1 MAQSDTRLDHGD
13 RGQRR
18 GVDFAKVT
26 TFTRAIVTG
35 PDMFGETVV
44 NSGYGRTAE
53 RGSPTAASTGISR
66 DA

>member
-35 PDMFGETVV
+35 PDTFGETVV
-44 NSGYGRTAE
+44 NSGFGESAR
-53 RGSPTAASTGISR
+53 RSSPAAASRCISR
-66 DA
+66 DT